1 MSPSVALSATA
12 RVFALLALVS
22 VLFALSTVPAFA
34 TEAEEGGAPEEETG
48 PAPDINEIGTHNDV
62 SDQFRPEATEL
73 PPFQRFLYVP
83 MAIAGVLIIAAL
95 LFLYLT
101 WQPRFAEER
110 RSKRRR

>member
-1 MSPSVALSATA
+1 MFPSVAPLGTA
-12 RVFALLALVS
+12 RVFALLALV
-22 VLFALSTVPAFA
+22 VALFAFSTVPAFA
-34 TEAEEGGAPEEETG
+34 TEAEGGAPAEESG
-48 PAPDINEIGTHNDV
+48 PAPSINEIGTQNDV
-62 SDQFRPEATEL
+62 SNQYRPEPTEL

-83 MAIAGVLIIAAL
+83 LAIAGLLVIAAL